1 MERKILK
8 VGDVI
13 QFNGKRYR
21 AEAAADKVRMLL
33 KELAAK

>member
-21 AEAAADKVRMLL
+21 AEAARDKVKTLL